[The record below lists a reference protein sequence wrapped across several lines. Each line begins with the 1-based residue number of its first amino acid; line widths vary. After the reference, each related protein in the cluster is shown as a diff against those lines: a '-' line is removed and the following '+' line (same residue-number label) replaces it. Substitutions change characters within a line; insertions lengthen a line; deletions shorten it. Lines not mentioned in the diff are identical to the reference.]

1 MNSQAPALSLG
12 LLVLR
17 AADPAGLAGMYSALG
32 LSFTPEKHGKGPLH
46 YAADCEGTIIEIYPW
61 STAGECSTSTRL
73 GFNVASIDA
82 VHPGLEA
89 AGAVLVSPVQ
99 SSPWGKRAV
108 FRDPAGHRFE
118 LLEKKDQPAL
128 SEIP

>member
-1 MNSQAPALSLG
+1 MKSDSLPRLS

-32 LSFTPEKHGKGPLH
+32 MTFSPEKHGKGPLH
-46 YAADCEGTIIEIYPW
+46 YAADCAGIVIEIYPLAHATE
-61 STAGECSTSTRL
+61 STASTRL
-73 GFNVASIDA
+73 GFTVRSIHS
-82 VHPGLEA
+82 VHPALEA

-118 LLEKKDQPAL
+118 LLEKEAQPAL
-128 SEIP
+128 SEISQ

>member
-1 MNSQAPALSLG
+1 MNSQPPALSLG

-32 LSFTPEKHGKGPLH
+32 MTFSPEQHGKGPLH
-46 YAADCEGTIIEIYPW
+46 YAADCAGTVIEIYPLTPADERT
-61 STAGECSTSTRL
+61 SSTRL
-73 GFNVASIDA
+73 GFNVASIHA
-82 VHPGLEA
+82 VHPALEA
-89 AGAVLVSPVQ
+89 AGAVLVCPVK

-108 FRDPAGHRFE
+108 FRDPAGHLFE
-118 LLEKKDQPAL
+118 LLEKDVRPAL